1 MSMAFKPVNVVQ
13 VIKDVVATI
22 PNVYFLHGEG
32 VEVFNTLLTLGQ
44 VNKETFPL
52 IYLKQDFKETTN
64 SEGGV
69 TEVKLNLFIITPTE
83 TTLKASTRYEQKFL
97 PILYPIYESFI
108 NALNQSKSIQFENG
122 KAWKSHDKW
131 DRLFWGTE
139 KIEGNTPL
147 DVIEIENL
155 ELKIINK
162 RC

>member
-1 MSMAFKPVNVVQ
+1 MSMVFKSVDVVK

-22 PNVYFLHGEG
+22 PNVFFEHGEG
-32 VEVFNTLLTLGQ
+32 IEVFNTLLNNGK
-44 VNKETFPL
+44 VNIETFPL
-52 IYLKQDFKETTN
+52 IYLKQDFKETSNPESGIT
-64 SEGGV
+64 SV
-69 TEVKLNLFIITPTE
+69 SLNVFIITPTE
-83 TTLKASTRYEQKFL
+83 ITLKAKDRYDAKFL

-108 NALNQSKSIQFENG
+108 NALNESRAIQFENG

-139 KIEGNTPL
+139 KIQGNMPY